1 MRKVISMLLLAA
13 MMLCLFTGCHGS
25 KEQKVFE
32 IPEEFD
38 TSRNYEISFW
48 AKNDTNMTQVEIYKK
63 AIEELERNTNQKYD
77 KLYIVGG
84 GAKNIYLNRLTEEF
98 TGKKVV
104 ALPIEATALGNIAIQ
119 FMSSGV
125 IEDIKQARKI
135 IARGENLKLYTPTD
149 RDEWEKA
156 YEAFKEIVK

>member
-1 MRKVISMLLLAA
+1 MGGGTKDKLLL
-13 MMLCLFTGCHGS
+13 
-25 KEQKVFE
+25 Q
-32 IPEEFD
+32 
-38 TSRNYEISFW
+38 
-48 AKNDTNMTQVEIYKK
+48 MTAQSCNVDVY
-63 AIEELERNTNQKYD
+63 
-77 KLYIVGG
+77 GG
-84 GAKNIYLNRLTEEF
+84 
-98 TGKKVV
+98 
-104 ALPIEATALGNIAIQ
+104 PIEATALGNIAIQ